1 MVYLV
6 SGPRKETCKN
16 KRGEAYCCRE
26 CITLL
31 WAASVGLKKKN
42 ILLTNSNCFT
52 NQVSEAQAQTGLS
65 KGQLLAN
72 TTIAAL
78 HVLLFC
84 SVDTCP
90 APNGQKQ
97 KSIPQISTAVS

>member
-1 MVYLV
+1 MLQGMHN
-6 SGPRKETCKN
+6 SP
-16 KRGEAYCCRE
+16 
-26 CITLL
+26 
-31 WAASVGLKKKN
+31 VGCQCGVKKKKKN
-42 ILLTNSNCFT
+42 TSLTNSNCFT

-78 HVLLFC
+78 QVLLFC